1 MENPDIHLKIEPP
14 LPIRERVYDHLKQE
28 IMNGR
33 MPSGSVLVESRVA
46 EQIGVSRTPVREAL
60 HFLEKEG
67 LLELLPR
74 VGYRVR
80 EIERKEFE
88 EICEIR
94 KVNEDLA
101 VRWAVE
107 RITSEGLSALERN
120 LAVAEERLREEAWE
134 AFVDLDA
141 EFHEL
146 LAEASGSRRLQALI
160 KSLRAD
166 MLRYRI
172 QSLHQAFTAALA
184 LQGHKKIFQ
193 CIQEGNVSS
202 ASAEVL
208 AHLEESKKYIL
219 VHSFE
224 EKNRD

>member
-1 MENPDIHLKIEPP
+1 MPTIDLRIDPP
-14 LPIRERVYDHLKQE
+14 LSIRERVYDHLKQE
-28 IMNGR
+28 IRNGR
-33 MPSGSVLVESRVA
+33 LTSGSILVESRLA

-67 LLELLPR
+67 LLEPLPR
-74 VGYRVR
+74 AGYRVR
-80 EIERKEFE
+80 EIELKEFE

-101 VRWAVE
+101 VRWAIE
-107 RITSEGLSALERN
+107 RISPETLSGLERN
-120 LAVAEERLREEAWE
+120 LAAAGDRLREKAWE

-146 LAEASGSRRLQALI
+146 LAEASGSRRLQELI

-172 QSLHQAFTAALA
+172 QSLHRPFTAALA
-184 LQGHKKIFQ
+184 LEGHRKVFQ
-193 CIQEGNVSS
+193 CIREGDVKG
-202 ASAEVL
+202 ASEEVL

-219 VHSFE
+219 LHAFE
-224 EKNRD
+224 KKERE

>member
-1 MENPDIHLKIEPP
+1 MQTSNIDLRIDPP
-14 LPIRERVYDHLKQE
+14 LSIREQVYDHLKQE
-28 IMNGR
+28 ILSGR
-33 MPSGSVLVESRVA
+33 LTSGSFLVESGLA
-46 EQIGVSRTPVREAL
+46 KQIGVSRTPVREAL

-67 LLELLPR
+67 LLETLPR

-80 EIERKEFE
+80 EIELKEFE

-101 VRWAVE
+101 VRWAIE
-107 RITSEGLSALERN
+107 RISPETLSALERN
-120 LAVAEERLREEAWE
+120 LAEAGDRLREKAWE

-146 LAEASGSRRLQALI
+146 LAEASGSRRLQELI

-172 QSLHQAFTAALA
+172 QSLHRSFTAALA
-184 LQGHKKIFQ
+184 LEGHRKVFQ
-193 CIQEGNVSS
+193 CIQAGNVRG
-202 ASAEVL
+202 ACEEVL

-219 VHSFE
+219 LHAFE
-224 EKNRD
+224 KTDRQ

>member
-1 MENPDIHLKIEPP
+1 MQTPNIDLRIDLPP
-14 LPIRERVYDHLKQE
+14 SIREQVYDHLKQE
-28 IMNGR
+28 ILNGR
-33 MPSGSVLVESRVA
+33 LASGSILVESRLA

-60 HFLEKEG
+60 HFLEKDG
-67 LLELLPR
+67 LLETLPR

-80 EIERKEFE
+80 EIELKEFE

-94 KVNEDLA
+94 KVNEVLA
-101 VRWAVE
+101 VRWAIE
-107 RITSEGLSALERN
+107 RISPETLSAVERN
-120 LAVAEERLREEAWE
+120 LSEAGDRIRAEAWE

-146 LAEASGSRRLQALI
+146 LAEASGSRRLQELI

-172 QSLHQAFTAALA
+172 QSLHRSFTATLA
-184 LQGHKKIFQ
+184 LEGHRKVFR
-193 CIQEGNVSS
+193 CIREGDVKS
-202 ASAEVL
+202 ASEEVL

-219 VHSFE
+219 LHAFE
-224 EKNRD
+224 KRDQG